1 MLLCVAILC
10 CTALEGTVRG
20 LRGRTPL
27 LLPTDLPASCI
38 VCPVTW
44 RRQFGDE
51 GIAALASLSAL
62 SRLDLMYR

>member
-1 MLLCVAILC
+1 MDL
-10 CTALEGTVRG
+10 
-20 LRGRTPL
+20 L
-27 LLPTDLPASCI
+27 LLPTDLLPVCI

-62 SRLDLMYR
+62 SRLDLMYRWVQCSRLLGAKALLPLGCF